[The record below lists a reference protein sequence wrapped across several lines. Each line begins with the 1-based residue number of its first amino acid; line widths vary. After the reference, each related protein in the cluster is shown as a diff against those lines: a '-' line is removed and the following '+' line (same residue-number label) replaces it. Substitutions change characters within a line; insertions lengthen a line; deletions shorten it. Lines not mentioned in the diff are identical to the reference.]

1 MLDGER
7 LCDTENERARKV
19 CTGGLMFV
27 AAEDNVVLIEPK
39 QKRRLATVWSPP
51 HILWSKVDTGG
62 FLSDAP
68 DVEKL
73 DAAAAAA
80 AAEKA
85 QGHVGCSFVLG
96 DTLERE
102 GWPMLT
108 TRKKKQSIE

>member
-1 MLDGER
+1 VLDGER

-108 TRKKKQSIE
+108 TRKKSKA